1 METKQTLK
9 DEKDKIQLKLDK
21 FNLIEGMSNVELKT
35 QLDSKKLEY
44 ITKRVAFDIK
54 RNEVVEIK
62 KEMDILLFEINFIK
76 INLDK

>member
-62 KEMDILLFEINFIK
+62 KEMDILLSEINFIK